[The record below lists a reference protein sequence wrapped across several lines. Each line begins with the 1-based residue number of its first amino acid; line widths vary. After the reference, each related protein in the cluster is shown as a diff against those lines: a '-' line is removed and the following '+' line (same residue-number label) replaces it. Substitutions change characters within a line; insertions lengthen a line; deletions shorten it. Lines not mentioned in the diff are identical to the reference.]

1 MNERSIHVLPTSVK
15 LICYRHCH
23 SAHRCERFDTVIR
36 WRERLR
42 TAGFRTHPLLTR
54 IASRHIATEPDNLM
68 TTIFQDGYVG
78 FAHEG
83 YLVTAVMCAY

>member
-1 MNERSIHVLPTSVK
+1 
-15 LICYRHCH
+15 
-23 SAHRCERFDTVIR
+23 
-36 WRERLR
+36 
-42 TAGFRTHPLLTR
+42 
-54 IASRHIATEPDNLM
+54 M